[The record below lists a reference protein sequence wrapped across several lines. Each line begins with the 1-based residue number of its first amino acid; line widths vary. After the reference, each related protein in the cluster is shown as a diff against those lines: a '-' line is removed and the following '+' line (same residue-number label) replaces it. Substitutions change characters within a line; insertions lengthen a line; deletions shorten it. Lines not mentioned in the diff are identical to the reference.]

1 MRRDLDVLVLC
12 DSALEASRAAS
23 RDEQK
28 VQDTFVDAKAELT
41 MVLREIVKQSK
52 VGLRGHSACDKESTN
67 YSKASRHIYV
77 VPGSHNG
84 PYIDGLTGDIGDC
97 ATADDLIAVWRALP
111 GIMSQHIA
119 ACEAD
124 REQTALVAKELATI
138 WHGSQALRTFTHEA
152 MPIGWK
158 QSLMDRALND
168 ADLQDALV
176 AAAATEDPH
185 APLKML
191 RDQAE
196 VEDEDE
202 PGQPEAACE

>member
-12 DSALEASRAAS
+12 DSALEASRAAA
-23 RDEQK
+23 REETK
-28 VQDTFVDAKAELT
+28 VQETFVEARAELT

-52 VGLRGHSACDKESTN
+52 AGIRGHDSCNRDSSS
-67 YSKASRHIYV
+67 YSKATRSIYV
-77 VPGSHNG
+77 RPGVHEG
-84 PYIDGLTGDIGDC
+84 PYIDGLTGDICDC
-97 ATADDLIAVWRALP
+97 NTADGLVEVWRALP

-119 ACEAD
+119 ACAAD
-124 REQTALVAKELATI
+124 REQTALAAKEMATI

-152 MPIGWK
+152 MPTAWK

-191 RDQAE
+191 RDQVGEEEAE
-196 VEDEDE
+196 EE
-202 PGQPEAACE
+202 EAVDA